1 MAATIL
7 ITGANGT
14 VGSDLTAELANQGV
28 KVRAGVRSKLRARNV
43 MAYEPELVEMDLTRP
58 DTFAD
63 ALYGIE
69 KLFLL
74 TPFTGGTT
82 DIVQTLVD
90 AAKAAGVSHIVRLSA
105 YGADADP
112 GITLGRWHR
121 AEEKIVQASGVPST
135 ILRPNGFFQNFAE
148 NDVRSIK
155 TQNAIYSPV
164 EDGKA
169 SFVDTRDIAAVAAKA
184 LTQPGHEGKIYEI
197 TGPEAISYTQIA
209 EQLSA
214 ITGRTI
220 NFVPV
225 PGEAVRDGMVAAGA
239 PEILADALVELFQLY
254 EDGYAARVL
263 PTVEE
268 ITGKPARSFAQYAAD
283 YADVFA

>member
-14 VGSDLTAELANQGV
+14 VGSDLTAELARRGV
-28 KVRAGVRSKLRARNV
+28 KVRAGVRSKLRARNIV
-43 MAYEPELVEMDLTRP
+43 AYEPELVELDMTRP
-58 DTFAD
+58 ETFSD
-63 ALYGIE
+63 ALYDIE

-82 DIVQTLVD
+82 DIVQGLVN

-105 YGADADP
+105 YGADAEP

-121 AEEKIVQASGVPST
+121 AEEKIVQDSGVPWT

-164 EDGKA
+164 TDGEA
-169 SFVDTRDIAAVAAKA
+169 SFVDTRDIAAVAAAA
-184 LTQPGHEGKIYEI
+184 LTEAGHEGKIHEI
-197 TGPEAISYTQIA
+197 TGPEALSYTRIA
-209 EQLSA
+209 EHLSA
-214 ITGRTI
+214 ATGRTI
-220 NFVPV
+220 SFVSV

-254 EDGYAARVL
+254 EAGYAARVL
-263 PTVEE
+263 PTVEQV
-268 ITGKPARSFAQYAAD
+268 TGKPARTFAQFASD
-283 YADVFA
+283 YAEVFS

>member
-14 VGSDLTAELANQGV
+14 VGGDLTAELANHGV
-28 KVRAGVRSKLRARNV
+28 KIRAGVRSKLRARNIV
-43 MAYEPELVEMDLTRP
+43 AYEPELVEMDLARP
-58 DTFAD
+58 DTFPD

-69 KLFLL
+69 QLFLL

-82 DIVQTLVD
+82 EIVQNLVN

-105 YGADADP
+105 YGADAEP

-121 AEEKIVQASGVPST
+121 AEEKIIQESGIPVT

-148 NDVRSIK
+148 IDGRSIK

-164 EDGKA
+164 TVGKA

-184 LTQPGHEGKIYEI
+184 LTEPGHEGKIYEI
-197 TGPEAISYTQIA
+197 TGPEAISYTEIA
-209 EQLSA
+209 EQLSTV
-214 ITGRTI
+214 TGRTI
-220 NFVPV
+220 SFVPV
-225 PGEAVRDGMVAAGA
+225 PEEAVRDGMVAAGA
-239 PEILADALVELFQLY
+239 PEALADALVELFQLY
-254 EDGYAARVL
+254 EAGYAGRVL

-268 ITGKPARSFAQYAAD
+268 ITGKPARTFAQYAAD
-283 YADVFA
+283 YAAAFS